1 MDAGGGE
8 LIPRVTQRCLTDDL
22 DLPAE
27 SIDWT
32 VDELAA
38 ANEVIAAFRDRRADM
53 GSPGQEPIRSLLPEV
68 VAFSLHVGRR
78 RGATW
83 HHREAGVIW
92 LLAVG
97 YHRGG
102 HVDDAYAH
110 FERLKAAGR
119 LLPDR
124 DDMLALVRSQAP
136 ALARSLL
143 NDVPGLV
150 AAAREHP
157 GLIQSGVIGGR
168 IRVRVVC
175 EAGDPPTLTVAI
187 SQRLFPGEMP
197 VPGDWLVRVAAA
209 FLPDTPP
216 ERLSVAFDLAG
227 QELQPDEVAFCDFCS
242 VETRHENRPSARS
255 SNG

>member
-1 MDAGGGE
+1 MAVSGGE
-8 LIPRVTQRCLTDDL
+8 LIPRITRRCLTDDL
-22 DLPAE
+22 GLPAD
-27 SIDWT
+27 SVNLPI
-32 VDELAA
+32 DELAG
-38 ANEVIAAFRDRRADM
+38 ANDVIAAFRDRRAEM
-53 GSPGQEPIRSLLPEV
+53 GLAGQEPIRSLLPEV
-68 VAFSLHVGRR
+68 VAFSQHVGRR

-97 YHRGG
+97 YHREG
-102 HVDDAYAH
+102 HPDDAYAY

-124 DDMLALVRSQAP
+124 DDMLAFVRSQAP
-136 ALARSLL
+136 TLARSLL

-150 AAAREHP
+150 AAAREHR
-157 GLIQSGVIGGR
+157 GVIHSGVIGGR
-168 IRVRVVC
+168 IRVRVVR
-175 EAGDPPTLTVAI
+175 EATDPALLTVAI

-197 VPGDWLVRVAAA
+197 VPADWLVRVAAA

-227 QELQPDEVAFCDFCS
+227 HELQPDEIAFCDF
-242 VETRHENRPSARS
+242 V
-255 SNG
+255 G

>member
-1 MDAGGGE
+1 MEAGAGE
-8 LIPRVTQRCLTDDL
+8 LIPRVTRRCLTEDL
-22 DLPAE
+22 ELPPE
-27 SIDWT
+27 SVGWT
-32 VDELAA
+32 IDELAS
-38 ANEVIAAFRDRRADM
+38 ANEVIAAFRERREMA
-53 GSPGQEPIRSLLPEV
+53 STGQEPIQSLLPEV

-97 YHRGG
+97 YHREG

-110 FERLKAAGR
+110 FERLETAGR

-124 DDMLALVRSQAP
+124 NDMLAFVRSQAP
-136 ALARSLL
+136 TLARSLL

-150 AAAREHP
+150 AAARQHP
-157 GLIQSGVIGGR
+157 GVIHSGIIGGR

-175 EAGDPPTLTVAI
+175 EAGDPPMLTVAI

-197 VPGDWLVRVAAA
+197 VPADWVVRVAAA
-209 FLPDTPP
+209 FLPETSP

-227 QELQPDEVAFCDFCS
+227 QELQPDEVAFCDF
-242 VETRHENRPSARS
+242 V
-255 SNG
+255 G

>member
-1 MDAGGGE
+1 MKAGEGE
-8 LIPRVTQRCLTDDL
+8 LIARVTRRCLTDDL
-22 DLPAE
+22 GLPAD
-27 SIDWT
+27 SVDQTI
-32 VDELAA
+32 DELAD
-38 ANEVIAAFRDRRADM
+38 ANDVVAAFRDRRAEM
-53 GSPGQEPIRSLLPEV
+53 GSAGQEPIRSLLPEV

-97 YHRGG
+97 YHREG
-102 HVDDAYAH
+102 HVDDAYAY
-110 FERLKAAGR
+110 FERLKAGGR

-124 DDMLALVRSQAP
+124 DDMLAFIRSQAP
-136 ALARSLL
+136 TLARSLL
-143 NDVPGLV
+143 NEVPGLV

-157 GLIQSGVIGGR
+157 GVVHSGMIGGR

-175 EAGDPPTLTVAI
+175 EAGDPAMLTVAI
-187 SQRLFPGEMP
+187 SQRLFPGEML
-197 VPGDWLVRVAAA
+197 VPADWLVRVAAA

-227 QELQPDEVAFCDFCS
+227 KELRPDEIAFCDF
-242 VETRHENRPSARS
+242 VA
-255 SNG
+255 

>member
-1 MDAGGGE
+1 MEAGAGE
-8 LIPRVTQRCLTDDL
+8 LVPRVTRRCLVDDL
-22 DLPAE
+22 GLPDE
-27 SIDWT
+27 SMGWT
-32 VDELAA
+32 MGELAD
-38 ANEVIAAFRDRRADM
+38 ANEVIAAFRDRRAEV
-53 GSPGQEPIRSLLPEV
+53 GSPGHEPIRSLLPEV

-97 YHRGG
+97 YHREG

-124 DDMLALVRSQAP
+124 DDMLVFARSQAP
-136 ALARSLL
+136 TLARSLL
-143 NDVPGLV
+143 DDAPALV

-157 GLIQSGVIGGR
+157 GVIHSGIIGGR

-175 EAGDPPTLTVAI
+175 EAGDPPMLTVAI

-197 VPGDWLVRVAAA
+197 VPADWVVRVAAA
-209 FLPDTPP
+209 FLPDTSP

-227 QELQPDEVAFCDFCS
+227 QELQPDEIALCDF
-242 VETRHENRPSARS
+242 A
-255 SNG
+255 G